1 MFYAKVII
9 PNETGLHA
17 RPASGLVRLCKSYK
31 STIQII
37 HGEHEEKIIDA
48 KSIINLLAGG
58 LKQYTPIYL
67 RIEGEDENE
76 AGPAVVSYI
85 ENLTD

>member
-17 RPASGLVRLCKSYK
+17 RPASGLVKLCKSYK

-37 HGEHEEKIIDA
+37 HGE
-48 KSIINLLAGG
+48 
-58 LKQYTPIYL
+58 
-67 RIEGEDENE
+67 ENE
-76 AGPAVVSYI
+76 KVISAVK
-85 ENLTD
+85 TDTADNAPDAATDTVVFVKDSITSAEITKTRHCKEKT

>member
-17 RPASGLVRLCKSYK
+17 RPASGLVKLCKSYK

-37 HGEHEEKIIDA
+37 HGEENEKVIDA
-48 KSIINLLAGG
+48 KSIINVLAGG
-58 LKQYTPIYL
+58 LKQHTEIQL
-67 RIEGEDENE
+67 RVEGEDEVT
-76 AGPAVVSYI
+76 AGPAIVSYI